1 LVDAESPKMTFQQE
15 GWNPD
20 RHGFSVREAHVSL
33 IDNHW
38 PRASMTS
45 TRLPFQE
52 ISLLNLAGEAV
63 SLRDYFENRLLIILL
78 RHLA

>member
-1 LVDAESPKMTFQQE
+1 
-15 GWNPD
+15 
-20 RHGFSVREAHVSL
+20 
-33 IDNHW
+33 
-38 PRASMTS
+38 MTS

-52 ISLLNLAGEAV
+52 ISLLNLAGQAV